1 MEDETNIAEIVIT
14 IHFGGIT
21 FNVFISIYLFAALAN
36 APSLATLTKLSNI
49 HGEISILK
57 MRSIS
62 LNL

>member
-1 MEDETNIAEIVIT
+1 MENETYIAEIRIT
-14 IHFGGIT
+14 IHFGGVI
-21 FNVFISIYLFAALAN
+21 FNALISIYLFAVSAN
-36 APSLATLTKLSNI
+36 APSLATLTTLSNI